1 MMQSKP
7 QLKRNQRKRNK
18 SFVALATGLFLILS
32 LNSIPSGS
40 AVSSGLPKIELE
52 ELHALEEIQRWLAGT
67 AGELTALTPQDL
79 TRAASS
85 QPLAF
90 ELFREYT
97 DEEVRNRRLLDVPF
111 GDTIF
116 EVAEAHSLD
125 GLLLAALVE
134 VESGFRPDVISPQGA
149 IGLMQVMPATGT
161 QYGAENLT
169 DPRTNLA
176 TGAEY
181 LSDLL
186 EDYGGSLD
194 LALAAYNA
202 GPGNVA
208 RYGGIPPFRETR
220 AYVGR
225 VLSIYVDHHREAWQ
239 ASGARDLILFQ

>member
-1 MMQSKP
+1 MQDP
-7 QLKRNQRKRNK
+7 MTHRRRNK
-18 SFVALATGLFLILS
+18 SFVTLATGLFLILS
-32 LNSIPSGS
+32 LNPVPSGS
-40 AVSSGLPKIELE
+40 AVSDGLPEIEIE
-52 ELHALEEIQRWLAGT
+52 ELHALEEIQRWLAGAT
-67 AGELTALTPQDL
+67 GELTALTPQDL

-85 QPLAF
+85 KPLAF
-90 ELFREYT
+90 ELFREVT
-97 DEEVRNRRLLDVPF
+97 DEKVRNERLLGVPF
-111 GDTIF
+111 GDQIF

-134 VESGFRPDVISPQGA
+134 VESGFRPDVVSPQGA

-169 DPRTNLA
+169 DPRTNLVA
-176 TGAEY
+176 GARY

-186 EDYGGSLD
+186 DAYGGSLD

-220 AYVGR
+220 TYVGR
-225 VLSIYVDHHREAWQ
+225 VLSVYVNHHREAWH